1 MTDQDAANTIELPPL
16 TPIILRACSF
26 QNWYTTFS
34 QYTFQSTII
43 TLDQAFI
50 EYLRDNC
57 HGLHLP
63 EDLTPVSTYTSQ
75 LSDSEDGNDIG
86 EVSPTGSPSSSR
98 SSSPPPRYSFPEL
111 TKSITETIEMYGG
124 SVFPKLNWSA
134 PQDAGFLLVSG
145 DGPLRCRSA
154 MDVYML
160 LKGSDCIF
168 HDLDVHEKIPQAS
181 SDSPLP
187 VVLVLREW
195 FNLNPAHEFRCFVRD
210 RKLIAISARS
220 STHYDFLLPEEVR
233 QSIVGRIGRFFD
245 SVIIPEFHLPD
256 FIFDVYLKNPTKIAS
271 STSSSTP
278 IKPNLKLV
286 DINPYATYIDPCL
299 FSYEELEQ
307 SLSITTTSCATV
319 DQTHLTHIVKLVESE
334 HPHQNFRASKFQT
347 SKLPAEFINF
357 SQNQGVEQLSDE
369 FKRML
374 DSETR

>member
-43 TLDQAFI
+43 TLDQA
-50 EYLRDNC
+50 
-57 HGLHLP
+57 
-63 EDLTPVSTYTSQ
+63 YTSQ

-86 EVSPTGSPSSSR
+86 EVSPTASPSSS
-98 SSSPPPRYSFPEL
+98 SVPEAEL
-111 TKSITETIEMYGG
+111 
-124 SVFPKLNWSA
+124 
-134 PQDAGFLLVSG
+134 DAGFLLVSG

-195 FNLNPAHEFRCFVRD
+195 FNLNPAHEFRCFQSPPDPRLITIFCFQK
-210 RKLIAISARS
+210 KLDNRLLGELE
-220 STHYDFLLPEEVR
+220 DFLTRSLFLNSTCPT
-233 QSIVGRIGRFFD
+233 
-245 SVIIPEFHLPD
+245 
-256 FIFDVYLKNPTKIAS
+256 NPTKIAS

-307 SLSITTTSCATV
+307 SVDYYYFLCYELLSFKHPNFP
-319 DQTHLTHIVKLVESE
+319 QNLLTFLKIKALNNY
-334 HPHQNFRASKFQT
+334 PTNSK
-347 SKLPAEFINF
+347 EC
-357 SQNQGVEQLSDE
+357 
-369 FKRML
+369 
-374 DSETR
+374 